1 MNKTTH
7 ILGGVTLALGT
18 AIKIELPEY
27 SVVSLGC
34 LAAAASF
41 GALIPDIDKRKTTIS
56 SKHPFVSFFIR
67 LFTTHRGFTHSLL
80 ALVLIAGTLYF
91 INPHITLIMLSV
103 AHYAPF
109 TRVFI
114 RDNIHLLTW
123 INYGIMNGYFSHIV
137 LDMLNPDGVPLFF
150 PLSNHFSICKIKTGG
165 AGEKC
170 IRTFLFLLSIYLVWI
185 SIKNLI

>member
-7 ILGGVTLALGT
+7 ILGGVTLALG
-18 AIKIELPEY
+18 AGIKIGLPEY

-41 GALIPDIDKRKTTIS
+41 GALIPDIDKKKTAIS

-91 INPHITLIMLSV
+91 ITPPITLIMLSM
-103 AHYAPF
+103 AHYAP
-109 TRVFI
+109 FI

-123 INYGIMNGYFSHIV
+123 INYGIINGYFSHIV

-165 AGEKC
+165 AVEKC
-170 IRTFLFLLSIYLVWI
+170 VRTFLFLLSIYLVWI